1 MTTAVD
7 TNVIVSLWYPDSKLN
22 SAARLSLD
30 DAYGQGPVVIS
41 GPVFSELLAAPSRD
55 ENFVNSFV
63 QETGL
68 IVDWML
74 SEQMW
79 RVAGRA
85 FQLYSVRRKLHRSS
99 GPRRI
104 LADFLIGAHAL
115 NAGHRFLTLDAGF
128 YKIAFPGLKLVPV

>member
-22 SAARLSLD
+22 SVARLSLD
-30 DAYGQGPVVIS
+30 AAYSKGPVIIS
-41 GPVFSELLAAPSRD
+41 APVFSELLAAPSRD

-63 QETGL
+63 RDTGL

-74 SEQMW
+74 SQQTW

-85 FQLYSVRRKLHRSS
+85 FQQYSVRRKLHRSS

-104 LADFLIGAHAL
+104 LADFLIGAHAFE
-115 NAGHRFLTLDAGF
+115 AGHKLLTLDAGF
-128 YKIAFPGLKLVPV
+128 YKTAFPGLKLVSI